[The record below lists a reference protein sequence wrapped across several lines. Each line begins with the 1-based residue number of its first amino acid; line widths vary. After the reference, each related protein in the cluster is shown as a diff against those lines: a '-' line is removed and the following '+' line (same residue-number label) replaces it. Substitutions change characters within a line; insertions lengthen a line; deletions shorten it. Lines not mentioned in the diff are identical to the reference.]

1 VVDLFERKTGTVP
14 DRGRIPT
21 AGDCPELSAR
31 RAGGPNLL
39 TLELAINDKP
49 LKEIIG
55 SLYYPDSRH
64 ELSVLQAGC
73 L

>member
-1 VVDLFERKTGTVP
+1 
-14 DRGRIPT
+14 
-21 AGDCPELSAR
+21 
-31 RAGGPNLL
+31 LL